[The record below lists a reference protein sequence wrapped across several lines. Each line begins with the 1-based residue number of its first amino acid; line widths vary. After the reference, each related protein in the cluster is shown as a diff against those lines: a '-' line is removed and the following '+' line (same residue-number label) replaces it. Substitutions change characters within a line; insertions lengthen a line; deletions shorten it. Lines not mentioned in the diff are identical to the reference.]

1 MSYMSPLSRRPAAAT
16 SRSKPLAVRLPSP
29 LKASE
34 EPAGAERAADPSASL
49 HNRETTSALD
59 ALAGLSPERAPTLPG
74 PPDGRLGR
82 EGVVR
87 SPRSS
92 PLPGGTVQSEHSFE
106 PSRGSYD
113 FASSS
118 PMRPALGDDRSSPW
132 FPVRGESH
140 GARAVPP
147 LREALERALGADFSA
162 VQIHVGSPRATEFG
176 ALAFTQGHDIHVAP
190 GRWMPHTTSGRRL
203 LGHELGHVMQ
213 QRGGRVR
220 SNASRLGVELNDEPR
235 LEREADAMGER
246 AARALGVMPPTP
258 APPWLPALRPFA
270 ARVSPNAP
278 IQRTPDPAVVDPATE
293 VDRPLPGIDK
303 PGFIDNDDGAN
314 IRSRPAE
321 LGGVKLTTSP
331 LPPATRVFVSGRHPE
346 APEWWYV
353 TTRLASTFLRG
364 YVQDFRVNTDVPE
377 PGARLYQIADGDTV
391 EGLAR
396 REFSAHVTDGH
407 DLRYYENVL
416 LAVNRDKNR
425 AGLRGSFQAPNI
437 LGGGANNIQLEAGR
451 RIWLVSPAHALSLE
465 SEVPDGS
472 LTNGLVAKGR
482 RALGHMQD
490 ILQSVTDSPR
500 HLGVVAGEYA
510 EAIKA
515 HLPEIVG
522 ITAAFIFAEAASA
535 FLAATPTGVG
545 QLAALLI
552 QLILAA
558 LGATAAVE
566 AGAQALQHA
575 ENWLTT
581 AWTAG
586 GDAKQIEAASQE
598 FLKMLVTIAMAA
610 LAVTGVRGNLGRAA
624 KIDSA
629 ITVRLPGLA
638 MAESVSAGG
647 TIGLGGPV
655 LIPGSLTTT
664 GPVMTRPTLMSA
676 IGSGGG
682 KSTTTRSRTERA
694 VDEPEVVGSGKQPAT
709 ADEIRALV
717 GREPNVYEMQL
728 LQGLTRAEAR
738 EMVQLLGGWAKRTFD
753 SSAESVFK
761 HADYKG
767 FEALKYLRKAAAFN
781 DRGARRIP
789 TVGFSDKGTYRL
801 EKGTGEYIIREQ
813 GTNKIVTYGFNKQPG
828 RAKGGPR

>member
-1 MSYMSPLSRRPAAAT
+1 M
-16 SRSKPLAVRLPSP
+16 LP
-29 LKASE
+29 K
-34 EPAGAERAADPSASL
+34 
-49 HNRETTSALD
+49 
-59 ALAGLSPERAPTLPG
+59 
-74 PPDGRLGR
+74 
-82 EGVVR
+82 
-87 SPRSS
+87 
-92 PLPGGTVQSEHSFE
+92 
-106 PSRGSYD
+106 
-113 FASSS
+113 
-118 PMRPALGDDRSSPW
+118 LGDGGSSRW
-132 FPVRGESH
+132 FPARGGSH
-140 GARAVPP
+140 GAGSVPP

-190 GRWMPHTTSGRRL
+190 GRWTPHTASGRRL

-213 QRGGRVR
+213 QREGRVR
-220 SNASRLGVELNDEPR
+220 CNSSRLGFGLNDEPR

-246 AARALGVMPPTP
+246 AARALAAMPPTP
-258 APPWLPALRPFA
+258 ASPWVPVLRPFA
-270 ARVSPNAP
+270 ARVSPSAP
-278 IQRTPDPAVVDPATE
+278 IQRTPDPAVLDPAAEVDP
-293 VDRPLPGIDK
+293 PLPGINK

-321 LGGVKLTTSP
+321 LGGTKLTRTP

-364 YVQDFRVNTDVPE
+364 YVQDFRINTDVPE
-377 PGARLYQIADGDTV
+377 PGARLYQIAEGDTV

-451 RIWLVSPAHALSLE
+451 RIWLVSPAHALALK

-500 HLGVVAGEYA
+500 YLGVVAGEYA
-510 EAIKA
+510 EAITA
-515 HLPEIVG
+515 HLPEIIGV
-522 ITAAFIFAEAASA
+522 TAAFIFAEAASA

-552 QLILAA
+552 QLILAT
-558 LGATAAVE
+558 LGAAAAVE
-566 AGAQALQHA
+566 AGVQALQHA
-575 ENWLTT
+575 EKWLTT

-586 GDAKQIEAASQE
+586 GDAKQIEAASKE

-629 ITVRLPGLA
+629 ITVRLPRLA

-682 KSTTTRSRTERA
+682 KSSAKAEA
-694 VDEPEVVGSGKQPAT
+694 EAAAAKK
-709 ADEIRALV
+709 
-717 GREPNVYEMQL
+717 
-728 LQGLTRAEAR
+728 RAEAEAAANKVAESADIER
-738 EMVQLLGGWAKRTFD
+738 ILRRAPDADEAALFKGRKVREIEEMVRLIGTWAKRTYDSPAHSVRDHAGRKRFD
-753 SSAESVFK
+753 P
-761 HADYKG
+761 
-767 FEALKYLRKAAAFN
+767 LKYLRKAAEFK
-781 DRGARRIP
+781 RKGAHKTGPKEGGDVVKYERP
-789 TVGFSDKGTYRL
+789 DGEFL
-801 EKGTGEYIIREQ
+801 EVEASTG
-813 GTNKIVTYGFNKQPG
+813 KIVTYGFN
-828 RAKGGPR
+828 PR